1 MFVAAHQSDS
11 ISVARQIRTT
21 RHAIN
26 SSVYELSKQQQ
37 TIAVWDQAVQE
48 LHSPSTNWQWV
59 NDEIGVWLNQLFGH
73 DQVYI
78 LDPRNAP
85 VYAMMDGE
93 RAAADQFLQVK
104 ADLQALIDGVRDRVH
119 AEENRQNRSRLGQA
133 TSAASLNDKVEFD
146 AHFLEV
152 LGRPAAASAMK
163 FMPSTKA
170 ITQEPGSEFI
180 IVSVRF
186 LDSDFLT
193 ELSERNLID
202 GVRLS
207 RLDTTASGEKA
218 LPLTSDLGYPLG
230 YFIWTP
236 ELPGTKILW
245 VLGPIAGLVLT
256 AVVMMM
262 ALLVRWLRRS
272 MLELQ
277 ASEAHAQ
284 HLASHDVLTGL
295 PNRSLFDERLE
306 QALVRTR
313 RGSRLALLTLDLD
326 RFKQVNDTLGHVAGD
341 TLIREFAGRL
351 SGLIHSTDTVARL
364 GGDEF
369 AIVRTRVQDRHD
381 VDALC
386 VRILEAVRQPFDL
399 LGRQAFVGVSIGVVL
414 APEAGLDRAEL
425 LRKAD
430 IALYHA
436 KDEGRDCHRYFTSSM
451 DELVKRRA
459 IIEGELRTALVSG
472 EGLRVFYQ
480 PQVAGAGGIM
490 TGLEA
495 LIRWEHPTRGLI
507 TPDQF
512 IPVAEETGLIV
523 PLGEWVLRQACAS
536 SHRWPHL
543 FVAVNLSPVQFRSSG
558 FAHRMIEIV
567 RECGADPRRIELE
580 VTEGTLLD
588 NDEFT
593 RGALD
598 MLRGAGFRIALDD
611 FGTGYSSLSYLRQY
625 EVDKIKIDRSFTRHL
640 GHAADEDSVAI
651 ITAIVALGHTLGLT
665 VAAEGVET
673 EDQRQALAAMGCDEL
688 QGYLFSRA
696 LPEEEVAGLLLN
708 PHRVREPLSERLPM
722 P

>member
-1 MFVAAHQSDS
+1 MLVAAHQSDS
-11 ISVARQIRTT
+11 ISVERQVRTT
-21 RHAIN
+21 RHAIH

-59 NDEIGVWLNQLFGH
+59 NDEIGVWLYQLFGH

-78 LDPRNAP
+78 LDPHNAP
-85 VYAMMDGE
+85 VYAMTDGE
-93 RAAADQFLQVK
+93 RASADQFLRVK
-104 ADLQALIDGVRDRVH
+104 SDLQTLINGVRDPVH
-119 AEENRQNRSRLGQA
+119 AEQNRQNRSRLGQA
-133 TSAASLNDKVEFD
+133 SSVAGSGDEVDFD

-163 FMPSTKA
+163 FMPSTA
-170 ITQEPGSEFI
+170 AVTQERGREFI

-186 LDSDFLT
+186 LDSDFLK

-202 GVRLS
+202 GARLS
-207 RLDTTASGEKA
+207 QLDTAMSSEKA
-218 LPLTSDLGYPLG
+218 LPLTSDLGRPIG

-245 VLGPIAGLVLT
+245 VLGPIAGLVLAT
-256 AVVMMM
+256 VVMMM

-272 MLELQ
+272 MLELR

-295 PNRSLFDERLE
+295 PNRSLFDERLD

-313 RGSRLALLTLDLD
+313 RGDKLALLTLDLD
-326 RFKQVNDTLGHVAGD
+326 RFKQVNDMLGHVAGD
-341 TLIREFAGRL
+341 ILLREFAGRL
-351 SGLIHSTDTVARL
+351 SRLIRPTDTVARL

-369 AIVRTRVQDRHD
+369 ALVQTGIQDRHD
-381 VDALC
+381 VEALC
-386 VRILEAVRQPFDL
+386 ARILEAVRQPFDL
-399 LGRQAFVGVSIGVVL
+399 LGRQAVVGVSIGVVL
-414 APEAGLDRAEL
+414 APEAGTDRAEL

-436 KDEGRDCHRYFTSSM
+436 KDEGRDCHRYFTNSM
-451 DELVKRRA
+451 DESVKRRA
-459 IIEGELRTALVSG
+459 LIEEELRTALGSG
-472 EGLRVFYQ
+472 EGLKVFYQ
-480 PQVAGAGGIM
+480 PQVARTGGPMI
-490 TGLEA
+490 GLEA

-523 PLGEWVLRQACAS
+523 PLGEWVLRQACAT
-536 SHRWPHL
+536 SHRWPDL
-543 FVAVNLSPVQFRSSG
+543 FVAVNLSPVQFRSGG
-558 FAHRMIEIV
+558 FAQRVIEIV

-598 MLRGAGFRIALDD
+598 LLRSAGFRIALDD

-625 EVDKIKIDRSFTRHL
+625 EVDKIKIDRSFIQHL
-640 GHAADEDSVAI
+640 GHAADEDSAAI
-651 ITAIVALGHTLGLT
+651 ITAIVTLGHTLGLT
-665 VAAEGVET
+665 VAAEGIET
-673 EDQRQALAAMGCDEL
+673 EDQKLALAAMGCDEL

-708 PHRVREPLSERLPM
+708 SHRVREPVSEQSPT